1 MRLVSQIILV
11 VAAVFFYAGMIGC
24 IVDSTHSDAAG
35 RGMAMGFAAV
45 LGAILWLLLVA
56 LTILGFRRGHRPGWL
71 TAAAVILLPLSAVAA
86 ALGADLYVERQ
97 EWALAVVAALPPLLV
112 LMALW
117 PGAGAALAGLILV
130 LSALPVALTGHE
142 TTPGAAREATRP
154 APEKVRL
161 EQTAKVG
168 REVREREAAA
178 FATLGPDATLADL
191 LPFLHSSAYAEQAL
205 ISIQRL
211 KTRQSDSIA
220 LLESKPLA
228 DLTDLWQFNIMPT
241 RRMCETYGSAL
252 TAAINRVTKASSDY
266 ISAAIELEWQ
276 LPNIKW
282 LVAAKCDLSG
292 PLQRAEANILAV
304 SDSSRLTNFAHTLAD
319 LRGLK

>member
-1 MRLVSQIILV
+1 MRLVGLILL
-11 VAAVFFYAGMIGC
+11 VAAAALFYAGMLGC

-56 LTILGFRRGHRPGWL
+56 LTIVGFRHGRRPGWL

-86 ALGADLYVERQ
+86 AIGADLYGQRQ

-117 PGAGAALAGLILV
+117 PGAGASLAGLILV
-130 LSALPVALTGHE
+130 LSALPVARTAHE
-142 TTPGAAREATRP
+142 ATPDPAREATRP
-154 APEKVRL
+154 AAEKVRL
-161 EQTAKVG
+161 EETAKAE
-168 REVREREAAA
+168 REVREREAAS
-178 FATLGPDATLADL
+178 FSTLGPDAKLADL
-191 LPFLHSSAYAEQAL
+191 LPFLHGGAYAEQAL
-205 ISIQRL
+205 LSIQRL
-211 KTRQSDSIA
+211 KTRQADAIV
-220 LLESKPLA
+220 LLEHKPLA

-241 RRMCETYGSAL
+241 RRMCVTYGTAL
-252 TAAINRVTKASSDY
+252 TDAINRVTKARSDY

-282 LVAAKCDLSG
+282 LVAARCDLSG
-292 PLQRAEANILAV
+292 PLERAEANILAV
-304 SDSSRLTNFAHTLAD
+304 SDSPRLTNFAHTLGD
-319 LRGLK
+319 LRGFR